1 MKGCGREHIEIMQED
16 TSDWNA
22 QECVQQQT
30 CVDVVY
36 LWQCS
41 ALPVS
46 LMICVDMCFF
56 LLGTIHPPVL
66 SLMNAQLYLHCELS
80 ALVDLDLVRQ
90 LFLEFH
96 RTFFFFFEPLQT
108 AEEGSQVK
116 SKESASPSELSNAS
130 QITSCTE
137 GTAPSEPFGAT
148 SRRDVANAFVAA
160 QPKQL
165 LPSSEPRSPTI
176 ASQSPPGVHGLRP
189 ERGRRRTLQFLRSIG
204 LPLPP
209 PTRPDAPQ
217 ASFGYVP
224 SLRLRASVR
233 ASPPGSSVLVQKR
246 HHSGVDGQVDASV
259 VRRPVPPL
267 PAICGTYG
275 RAVPDPCRAQTVAR
289 TLAPPT
295 LHTLATAYSN
305 AQPLGQ
311 HPCCCTWW
319 WPRASRGLC
328 SLYYVLL
335 VQREDP
341 RALFKCEYYS

>member
-30 CVDVVY
+30 CVDVVN

-96 RTFFFFFEPLQT
+96 RTFFLNHNKLRKKE
-108 AEEGSQVK
+108 VK
-116 SKESASPSELSNAS
+116 SSRKRVLRQANSRMPHRSPRALKGPRHRNHLVQRRGATWRMPSWLRNPNNFCHRLSHDLRPSRRKVLQEFTGCGPSEGGEEPCSFFGASASHFRRQHDQTRRKQAS
-130 QITSCTE
+130 
-137 GTAPSEPFGAT
+137 GTCLPCACGPVSGLHLLA
-148 SRRDVANAFVAA
+148 
-160 QPKQL
+160 
-165 LPSSEPRSPTI
+165 LPSWCKE
-176 ASQSPPGVHGLRP
+176 
-189 ERGRRRTLQFLRSIG
+189 
-204 LPLPP
+204 
-209 PTRPDAPQ
+209 
-217 ASFGYVP
+217 
-224 SLRLRASVR
+224 
-233 ASPPGSSVLVQKR
+233 R

-275 RAVPDPCRAQTVAR
+275 RAVPDPCRAA
-289 TLAPPT
+289 
-295 LHTLATAYSN
+295 N
-305 AQPLGQ
+305 G
-311 HPCCCTWW
+311 CTDSGSTNS
-319 WPRASRGLC
+319 AC
-328 SLYYVLL
+328 SGH
-335 VQREDP
+335 R
-341 RALFKCEYYS
+341 